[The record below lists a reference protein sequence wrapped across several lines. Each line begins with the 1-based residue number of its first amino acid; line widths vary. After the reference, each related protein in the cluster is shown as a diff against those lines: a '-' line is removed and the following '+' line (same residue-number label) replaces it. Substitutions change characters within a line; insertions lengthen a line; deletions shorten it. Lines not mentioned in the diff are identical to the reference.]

1 MQSFIYNNPTKV
13 IFGKDTENTV
23 GKEIKNLGCQRV
35 LVVYGTK
42 SVKESGL
49 LEKIENIL
57 KKENI
62 EYELFGNVRANP
74 TLSHARE
81 GVKKAIEFKADFI
94 LAVGGGSVIDTAKA
108 IAHGASNPETDIW
121 DFWTRVKD
129 VEKSIPIGCILTISA
144 AGSETSNSAVL
155 TNEET
160 LDKRGLPT
168 EFNRPKF
175 AIMNPCLTFTLPYY
189 QVACGISDM
198 LMHTFDRYFGDSEG
212 SVNGDNNQ
220 TTDAIAEAVLRT
232 IFKNGLIAMK
242 DKTNYDAMSE
252 LMWCGSLS
260 HNTLTG
266 LGLSF
271 DFIVHKFGHE
281 LSAKFDVVHGASLSA
296 MWGSW
301 AKYCLKDKRQ
311 RFIQYSKNVW
321 NIDDDNTGLKGIE
334 KTIEYFKQ
342 INMPTNFTELGIG
355 VQSEDVLND
364 LTRRCIKDGKLE
376 FRHFRALS
384 KEDVYNIFKMSNN

>member
-13 IFGKDTENTV
+13 IFGKNSEENTA
-23 GKEIKNLGCQRV
+23 KEIKNFGAKRV
-35 LVVYGTK
+35 FIVYGTK

-49 LEKIENIL
+49 LEKIENII

-62 EYELFGNVRANP
+62 EYELFGGVRANP

-81 GVKKAIEFKADFI
+81 GVKKAIDFKADFI
-94 LAVGGGSVIDTAKA
+94 LGIGGGSAIDTAKA
-108 IAHGASNPETDIW
+108 IAHGAANPETDIW
-121 DFWTRVKD
+121 EFWTREKTL
-129 VEKSIPIGCILTISA
+129 EKSLPIGCILTISA
-144 AGSETSNSAVL
+144 AGSETSNSSVL

-160 LDKRGLPT
+160 LDKRGFPT

-189 QVACGISDM
+189 QVACGIVDM
-198 LMHTFDRYFGDSEG
+198 LMHTFDRYFGDSEN
-212 SVNGDNNQ
+212 SINGDNNQ

-242 DKTNYDAMSE
+242 DKNNYDAMSE

-266 LGLSF
+266 LGLTF

-281 LSAKFDVVHGASLSA
+281 LSAKFDCAHGASLSV

-301 AKYCLKDKRQ
+301 AKYCLKDKKE

-321 NIDDDNTGLKGIE
+321 NIDDDTGLKGIE

-342 INMPTNFTELGIG
+342 INMPTNFTELGVGI
-355 VQSEDVLND
+355 QSEEVLQD

-376 FRHFRALS
+376 FKHFRALNR
-384 KEDVYNIFKMSNN
+384 EDVYNIFKMANV

>member
-1 MQSFIYNNPTKV
+1 MQSFIFNCPTKV
-13 IFGKDTENTV
+13 IFGKDTEINTA
-23 GKEIKNLGCQRV
+23 KEIKNYNGKRV
-35 LVVYGTK
+35 FIVYGSK

-49 LEKIENIL
+49 LEKVENII
-57 KKENI
+57 KSENI
-62 EYELFGNVRANP
+62 EYELFGGVRANP
-74 TLSHARE
+74 TLSYTKE
-81 GVKKAIEFKADFI
+81 GVKKAIDFKADFI
-94 LAVGGGSVIDTAKA
+94 LAVGGGSVIDSAKA
-108 IAHGASNPETDIW
+108 IAHGAANPDTDIW
-121 DFWTRVKD
+121 DFWTGIKK
-129 VEKSIPIGCILTISA
+129 VEKSLPIGCILTISA
-144 AGSETSNSAVL
+144 AGSETSMSAVL

-160 LDKRGLPT
+160 LDKRGLAT
-168 EFNRPKF
+168 DFNRPKF

-189 QVACGISDM
+189 QVACGIADM

-212 SVNGDNNQ
+212 SANGDNNQ

-242 DKTNYDAMSE
+242 DKNNYDAMSE

-260 HNTLTG
+260 HNTITG
-266 LGLSF
+266 LGLNF

-281 LSAKFDVVHGASLSA
+281 LSAKFDVAHGASLSA

-301 AKYCLKDKRQ
+301 AKYCFKDKKE

-321 NIDDDNTGLKGIE
+321 NIDDDDTGIKAIE

-355 VQSEDVLND
+355 VQSEEVLQD

-376 FRHFRALS
+376 FKHFRALS
-384 KEDVYNIFKMSNN
+384 KEDVYNIFKMSNV